1 MDPNISYPN
10 KLKSSE
16 SDAYISPL
24 HEVLRGTIAMPVSN
38 DTLSFESL
46 PLDLPSA
53 VNSSPAIDAPPEGAM
68 ISVNDSSMMPHQMN
82 VGLAPLPP
90 QLSDTISNPLS
101 MVNTIT
107 SQYYNE
113 EIHQDGYEMVWHEDI
128 LSNPLSNYVDSYHHM
143 NTSSMESPSFTSSLR
158 ADPNSIVYT
167 HLNTTRALEDGS
179 ISEMPTR
186 NGFEVN
192 SQPYAFLCS
201 SENIDPFTLNTIL
214 QQQNMQN
221 GRLRYDAS
229 YGAPAPI
236 SPLMM
241 SSHVQTEEKT
251 PPVGPNGIFDSAILH
266 DSTTSGK
273 YTCKICGRTF
283 ITSQAYGGHM
293 SSHAKAKKHLHS

>member
-186 NGFEVN
+186 NGFE
-192 SQPYAFLCS
+192 
-201 SENIDPFTLNTIL
+201 
-214 QQQNMQN
+214 NMQN

-241 SSHVQTEEKT
+241 SSHVQTEDKT